1 MATLL
6 LVVIYIVF
14 ISLGLPDGILGG
26 AWPAIRQE
34 LNQSLEIGGFV
45 ALTVTLMTI
54 LSSLATSE
62 LVRRLGIGRLLA
74 VSVALTAFALVGFS
88 QTPNITWLF
97 VFAIPLGLGAGAI
110 DSALNNYV
118 ALHYKAHHMNW
129 LHGFWGVGATAGPMI
144 FATALSTGGDWHT
157 GYLYLGILQAAIV
170 CILVVTLAL
179 WNNVHPTREGGD
191 KKRDRVSFRGLLHIK
206 SVRHTFVAF
215 LIYTGLEVAVGLWL
229 ASYLVSIQSVTTQNA
244 ALWTGLYFAAIT
256 VGRLITGFVSFKM
269 NSNNLVRIGLIIS
282 FIGVAILAISTNSVL
297 SIIGVTFIGVGFAP
311 IYPSL
316 IHLTPERFGKQRAS
330 KVMSLQ
336 MVGGYVGVSLI
347 PPIIGVASGATSLL
361 AFIVIIPLLLIA
373 LVYNTER
380 LQYLH
385 KKHAVNE

>member
-14 ISLGLPDGILGG
+14 ISLGLPDGVFGG

-45 ALTVTLMTI
+45 ALVVTLMTI

-62 LVRRLGIGRLLA
+62 LVRRLGIGLLLTI
-74 VSVALTAFALVGFS
+74 SVALTAFALIGFS
-88 QTPNITWLF
+88 QAPSITWLF
-97 VFAIPLGLGAGAI
+97 LFAIPLGLGAGAI
-110 DSALNNYV
+110 DSALNNYM

-144 FATALSTGGDWHT
+144 FATALATSGDWHA
-157 GYLYLGILQAAIV
+157 GYFYLGILQIGIV
-170 CILVVTLAL
+170 CILIITLAL
-179 WNNVHPTREGGD
+179 WNRVHPTRVSKNESHD
-191 KKRDRVSFRGLLHIK
+191 EVSFRALLFMK
-206 SVRHTFVAF
+206 SVRYTFVAF

-229 ASYLVSIQSVTTQNA
+229 ASYLVNVQNVTPQNA

-256 VGRLITGFVSFKM
+256 VGRLATGFVSFKM
-269 NSNNLVRIGLIIS
+269 KSSDLVRVGLVMS
-282 FIGVAILAISTNSVL
+282 FIGVAVLAIGTNPII
-297 SIIGVTFIGVGFAP
+297 SIVGVILIGIGFAP

-316 IHLTPERFGKQRAS
+316 IHLTPERFGKQKAS

-347 PPIIGVASGATSLL
+347 PPIIGVISGTISLL
-361 AFIVIIPLLLIA
+361 AFIVFVPLLLIA
-373 LVYNTER
+373 LAYATER
-380 LQYLH
+380 LEYLYKRQATH
-385 KKHAVNE
+385 E